1 MREVQLL
8 RLILKWLRYV
18 QGFEPVYDRVVWIV
32 CHGVL
37 LPLAV
42 RLTHLGVELQ
52 QAEDSI
58 LLQVC

>member
-8 RLILKWLRYV
+8 RLILKWPRYV
-18 QGFEPVYDRVVWIV
+18 QRFEHVYDRVIWIV

-37 LPLAV
+37 LLAE

-52 QAEDSI
+52 QA
-58 LLQVC
+58 